1 MRCLIVDDSPR
12 FVAAARALLEHDGMT
27 IVGVASSGAE
37 ALRLYEQ
44 LRPDVTLVDVNLG
57 EESGFTVVEQLHRAG
72 SATPLPLILISSQD
86 EQEIGDLIAASPAFG
101 FVHKSALTADVIRDL
116 VNSSP
121 RVEKG
126 QDG

>member
-37 ALRLYEQ
+37 ALRLYEE
-44 LRPDVTLVDVNLG
+44 LGPDVTLVDVNLG
-57 EESGFTVVEQLHRAG
+57 EESGFTVVEQLHQAG
-72 SATPLPLILISSQD
+72 PATTLPLILISSRD
-86 EQEIGDLIAASPAFG
+86 EHEIGDRIAASPAFG
-101 FVHKSALTADVIRDL
+101 FVHKSALTAEAIRDL
-116 VNSSP
+116 VNSSV

-126 QDG
+126 EDG

>member
-1 MRCLIVDDSPR
+1 
-12 FVAAARALLEHDGMT
+12 MT

-57 EESGFTVVEQLHRAG
+57 EESGFTVIEQLHHAG
-72 SATPLPLILISSQD
+72 SATPLPLILISFQD
-86 EQEIGDLIAASPAFG
+86 EQEISDRIAASPALG
-101 FVHKSALTADVIRDL
+101 FLHKKALTADVIRDL
-116 VNSSP
+116 VISSA

-126 QDG
+126 EDG

>member
-37 ALRLYEQ
+37 ALRLYEE

-57 EESGFTVVEQLHRAG
+57 EESGFTVAEQLHHAG

-86 EQEIGDLIAASPAFG
+86 KQGIGDLIAASPAFG
-101 FVHKSALTADVIRDL
+101 FVHKNALTADVIRDL
-116 VNSSP
+116 VISSA
-121 RVEKG
+121 RVENG
-126 QDG
+126 EDG